1 MRCSR
6 SVLPPPRWRAFVST
20 VRRGAGA
27 TSHGCLHLVDLAG
40 SERVGRSEAVG
51 DRLEEAKHI
60 NKSLS
65 AIGDVMSAL
74 ASKAKHVPFRCDA
87 AARLGAAAPVG
98 CPPRCTL
105 APPSRAARA
114 HSAPACG
121 RAETSRARST
131 CVASAA

>member
-1 MRCSR
+1 MRAWPSAPLC
-6 SVLPPPRWRAFVST
+6 A
-20 VRRGAGA
+20 VRGVCCELCACAGA

-74 ASKAKHVPFRCDA
+74 ASKAKHVPFRCGLA
-87 AARLGAAAPVG
+87 SARVCMRVRSHGARLHAYVQ
-98 CPPRCTL
+98 
-105 APPSRAARA
+105 A
-114 HSAPACG
+114 HA
-121 RAETSRARST
+121 
-131 CVASAA
+131 

>member
-1 MRCSR
+1 MGIAAAGFLMHRVLSRAPAACVAPAQGPCTAAVHAARPPAPRAVTTRCG
-6 SVLPPPRWRAFVST
+6 
-20 VRRGAGA
+20 GAGA

-74 ASKAKHVPFRCDA
+74 ASKAKHVPFRCGALPPA
-87 AARLGAAAPVG
+87 ATAMCRRGAH
-98 CPPRCTL
+98 CL
-105 APPSRAARA
+105 
-114 HSAPACG
+114 
-121 RAETSRARST
+121 
-131 CVASAA
+131 